1 MTTWLEVKEIYR
13 ERVEAH
19 LKDVDDEIRR
29 LRARYDKLDDK
40 IRLENDERFKALQA
54 QQAVVREKLQSL
66 DNASDVVWEEL
77 TKEVDQAVQELKKLV
92 TNITSDLAQE
102 EGNTQEN
109 D

>member
-40 IRLENDERFKALQA
+40 ITLENDERFKALQA
-54 QQAVVREKLQSL
+54 QQAVVREKLQTL
-66 DNASDVVWEEL
+66 DNASDVVWAEL
-77 TKEVDQAVQELKKLV
+77 TKEVDQAVQELKKLL

-102 EGNTQEN
+102 EGNAQEN